1 MDVKSA
7 FLNGLIEEE
16 VYVEQPPGFENSEFP
31 NHVYKLHKAL
41 YGLKQAPRA
50 WYDRLSSFLLKNNFT
65 RGNVDKTLFL
75 KKKNDD
81 LLVVQIYV
89 DDIIFGAT
97 NESLCQDFAKLMQG
111 EFEMSMMG
119 ELNFFLGLQI
129 RQTKEGIFI
138 NQTKYTREILKKFGM
153 ENTKPLG
160 TPMSSTCR
168 LDKDESGKSIDQK
181 LYRGM
186 IGSLLYLTASRPDI
200 MFSVCMC
207 ARYQSNPKESHLL
220 AVKRILRYL
229 SGSIEIGLWYSR
241 DSSFELIAYS
251 DADFAGCK
259 LDRKST
265 SGTCQFLGVNLI
277 SWSSKKQNSVALSTA
292 EAEYIAAGSCC
303 AQILWIKQQLEDF
316 GIKLTKTPIRCDN
329 TSAIN
334 LSKNPVQHSRS
345 KHIEIRHHF
354 IRDHVQNSNVILD
367 FVCTNDQLADVFTKP
382 LSEDRFCLIRRE
394 LGVIDP
400 FS

>member
-1 MDVKSA
+1 
-7 FLNGLIEEE
+7 
-16 VYVEQPPGFENSEFP
+16 
-31 NHVYKLHKAL
+31 
-41 YGLKQAPRA
+41 
-50 WYDRLSSFLLKNNFT
+50 
-65 RGNVDKTLFL
+65 
-75 KKKNDD
+75 
-81 LLVVQIYV
+81 
-89 DDIIFGAT
+89 
-97 NESLCQDFAKLMQG
+97 
-111 EFEMSMMG
+111 
-119 ELNFFLGLQI
+119 
-129 RQTKEGIFI
+129 
-138 NQTKYTREILKKFGM
+138 
-153 ENTKPLG
+153 
-160 TPMSSTCR
+160 
-168 LDKDESGKSIDQK
+168 
-181 LYRGM
+181 
-186 IGSLLYLTASRPDI
+186 

-207 ARYQSNPKESHLL
+207 ARFQSAPKESHLL

-241 DSSFELIAYS
+241 ESSYELIAYS

-334 LSKNPVQHSRS
+334 LTKNPVQHSRS